1 MIELAGLVILVGLI
15 AYAFG
20 EHIARA
26 FVAAFL
32 AVCAV
37 GLLFVVSVAV
47 LDMRRQAIVQKQRDV
62 HMLPNSWTAD
72 ERAEMWRCVTRGIH
86 LDRCGAAEAQIE
98 QVWGKNR

>member
-62 HMLPNSWTAD
+62 HMLPNSWTTDGQIAKFT
-72 ERAEMWRCVTRGIH
+72 ERMVRKCAGDASCLFPDHV
-86 LDRCGAAEAQIE
+86 Q
-98 QVWGKNR
+98 

>member
-62 HMLPNSWTAD
+62 HMLPNNWRDYAD
-72 ERAEMWRCVTRGIH
+72 SPEEYKACVSSGGNWKH
-86 LDRCGAAEAQIE
+86 GC
-98 QVWGKNR
+98 